1 VHFRNFPTEKI
12 LKCNSREAAEKA
24 YMHSLKQ
31 ALFVLQGNTRSF
43 NAMVLEQQQ
52 SLWESANSGSR
63 GLFESVAAELRG
75 SETTKCIPIRIFHRK
90 RRKMI
95 SCESSG
101 DRNQDLRLNDSK
113 FECED
118 NQADKCDSNRQNSTY
133 DVACI
138 QKPVHL
144 QQDKEGTETLLRDVL
159 EQFVPGIF
167 PALKADALSLPP
179 STTVLVQG
187 IQLPLD
193 SHVFHLWKS
202 CAHADLFLY
211 IVVIVDAA

>member
-12 LKCNSREAAEKA
+12 LKCNSRETAEKT

-52 SLWESANSGSR
+52 SLWEGANSGSR

-75 SETTKCIPIRIFHRK
+75 SEITKCVPIRIFHRK
-90 RRKMI
+90 RRKKI
-95 SCESSG
+95 SCESSS
-101 DRNQDLRLNDSK
+101 DRNQDLLLNESK
-113 FECED
+113 LLREGT
-118 NQADKCDSNRQNSTY
+118 QAEKCNSNRQNSVY

-144 QQDKEGTETLLRDVL
+144 QRDKEGTETVLRDVL
-159 EQFVPGIF
+159 EQFIPGIF
-167 PALKADALSLPP
+167 SALSADTLSLPP

-187 IQLPLD
+187 IDVPLD

-211 IVVIVDAA
+211 IVVIVDVA

>member
-1 VHFRNFPTEKI
+1 MHFRNFPTDKI
-12 LKCNSREAAEKA
+12 LKCNSREAAEKN

-63 GLFESVAAELRG
+63 GLFESIATELRG
-75 SETTKCIPIRIFHRK
+75 SEMTKCIPIRILYRK
-90 RRKMI
+90 RRKAI
-95 SCESSG
+95 SCEIRSG
-101 DRNQDLRLNDSK
+101 RNEDLLVNESK

-118 NQADKCDSNRQNSTY
+118 NQANRNDSNRQNSSY
-133 DVACI
+133 DVVCI

-144 QQDKEGTETLLRDVL
+144 QREEEGADTLLRDVL
-159 EQFVPGIF
+159 EQFIPGIM
-167 PALKADALSLPP
+167 PALIADDFTFPP
-179 STTVLVQG
+179 STTILVQG
-187 IQLPLD
+187 IHVPLD

-211 IVVIVDAA
+211 VVVTVDSA